1 MPRLFVMRVLT
12 FLRHVCSGS
21 ILGAFSADRLVYH
34 DRTRKAA
41 ITLVMA
47 AVLGVGG
54 LALSVD
60 LRTQLMAASEG
71 QSAFALD
78 LILAL
83 RGL

>member
-1 MPRLFVMRVLT
+1 MKVLAH
-12 FLRHVCSGS
+12 LRHLCSGS
-21 ILGAFSADRLVYH
+21 SLGALSADRLVYH

-41 ITLVMA
+41 IILVMA

-60 LRTQLMAASEG
+60 LRTQLIAASDG
-71 QSAFALD
+71 QSAFAID